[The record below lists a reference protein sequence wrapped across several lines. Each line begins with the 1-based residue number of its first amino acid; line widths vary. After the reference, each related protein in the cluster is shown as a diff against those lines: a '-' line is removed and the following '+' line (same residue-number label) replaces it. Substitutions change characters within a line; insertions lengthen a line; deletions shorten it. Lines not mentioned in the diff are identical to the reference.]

1 MSYSCSPWTVT
12 RQAPLSMEFP
22 RQGYWSGL
30 SYPLP
35 GHLPNPGMEPS
46 SPTLQVDFFFFYQLA
61 TRDWAPNRN
70 RWHSQ
75 SWASQPRAPEFPRI
89 FFEPPQSSKFLCRLA
104 LLSPDVHIPSI
115 QIIIHRK
122 LFHEITPLC
131 VKEITISHTVCLANE
146 VERLAGKR
154 YSDLPLCFPPFKAV
168 QRRAVGGPFHKRAFR
183 ERGIQPVAPGNT
195 LPSPF
200 AGLWTWVERAL
211 FLMPAPT
218 FHPVSDQICSLGSGT
233 EEKALFLNLWT
244 ETVPSD

>member
-1 MSYSCSPWTVT
+1 
-12 RQAPLSMEFP
+12 MEFP

-30 SYPLP
+30 PYPLP
-35 GHLPNPGMEPS
+35 GHLPSPGMEPS
-46 SPTLQVDFFFFYQLA
+46 SPTLQVDFFFFFLPPSHQGLG
-61 TRDWAPNRN
+61 PKQKQ
-70 RWHSQ
+70 RWYSQ

-131 VKEITISHTVCLANE
+131 VKGITISHTVYLANE
-146 VERLAGKR
+146 VERLAVKR

-168 QRRAVGGPFHKRAFR
+168 QRRAVGGPFHKRDFR

-200 AGLWTWVERAL
+200 AGLWSWVECAL

-218 FHPVSDQICSLGSGT
+218 FHPVSDQICSLESGT